1 MKDMKLAQRKL
12 IEHKIKGRNSD
23 LNIFEVAKLMDTIKK
38 ISKSNQDQ
46 KIFNFYLN

>member
-12 IEHKIKGRNSD
+12 IEHKIKGKNSD

-46 KIFNFYLN
+46 KLFNYCLN